1 MNQRNKWDRR
11 DHKRNAKRKM
21 KVTGAGNKLVQRII
35 VERAEKLE
43 RQGTILP

>member
-11 DHKRNAKRKM
+11 DQKRNAKRKM
-21 KVTGAGNKLVQRII
+21 KVSGAGNKLIQRII